1 MEGRTWLGVFKG
13 AMRRVAKTHTQGG
26 EEPRRGME
34 RIPMA
39 RPSWDDDMR
48 AAAVGTLD
56 SLHWVKGPQG
66 KAFGKEF
73 SEYCGAVQG
82 TPCQSGS
89 VALWGALRLLDIGP
103 GDEVLVPSL
112 TYIAT
117 ATCVSLVGAT
127 PVFVDVEPDHW
138 CVDLTSLE
146 AARTARTKA
155 VIAVH
160 LFGQMCDDALV
171 EWCNEHGIAYIEDAA
186 QAHGAVAASGIKA
199 GGVGDV
205 ACFSFFPSKNLAVG
219 GEGGMMMTRRDD
231 LAARMDA
238 LVNHGRD
245 ARLESHELGSN
256 LRMSEV
262 TASIGRVQLQR
273 LDGWLARRRAI
284 AQRYHEAFTPLPGLN
299 APAVREGTHHAW
311 HQYCLLAD
319 DPQHLRDTL
328 EEAGV
333 DSRIYYATPCHR
345 QQVYANH
352 PQHEQS
358 FPVTDD
364 IAHRLVA
371 IPVFHQMTDDEVD
384 RVIKA
389 VVASIG
395 S

>member
-1 MEGRTWLGVFKG
+1 MGQPNPYGVLKG
-13 AMRRVAKTHTQGG
+13 ALESPQETHTQGG
-26 EEPRRGME
+26 EPTRRGME

-39 RPSWDDDMR
+39 RPSWDEEMR
-48 AAAVGTLD
+48 QAAMDTLD

-66 KAFGKEF
+66 KAFGAEF
-73 SEYCGAVQG
+73 ADYCGAVQG

-89 VALWGALRLLDIGP
+89 VALWGALRLLEIGP

-127 PVFVDVEPDHW
+127 PVFVDVEPEYW
-138 CVDLTSLE
+138 CVDLNALE
-146 AARTARTKA
+146 LARTPNTKA

-160 LFGQMCDDALV
+160 LFGQMCDDRLV
-171 EWCNEHGIAYIEDAA
+171 EWCEKHGLAYIEDAA
-186 QAHGAVAASGIKA
+186 QAHGAVASTGVRA

-238 LVNHGRD
+238 LANHGRD
-245 ARLESHELGSN
+245 VRLESHELGSN

-262 TASIGRVQLQR
+262 SAAIGRVQLQR
-273 LDGWLARRRAI
+273 LEGWLERRRTIARR
-284 AQRYHEAFTPLPGLN
+284 YTEAFRERPGISP
-299 APAVREGTHHAW
+299 PAVRFGTQHAW
-311 HQYCLLAD
+311 HQYCLLAT
-319 DPQHLRDTL
+319 DPKALQQHL
-328 EEAGV
+328 EHNNI

-345 QQVYANH
+345 QQVYAGH
-352 PQHEQS
+352 QQHNTNLT
-358 FPVTDD
+358 VTDD

-371 IPVFHQMTDDEVD
+371 IPVYHQMTDEEVQ
-384 RVIKA
+384 RVIEA
-389 VVASIG
+389 VTTFTP
-395 S
+395 

>member
-1 MEGRTWLGVFKG
+1 
-13 AMRRVAKTHTQGG
+13 
-26 EEPRRGME
+26 
-34 RIPMA
+34 MA
-39 RPSWDDDMR
+39 RPSWDGEMR
-48 AAAVGTLD
+48 AAAVNTLD
-56 SLHWVKGPQG
+56 SLHWVKGPEG

-73 SEYCGAVQG
+73 SAYCGAVQG

-89 VALWGALRLLDIGP
+89 VALWGALRLLNIGP

-138 CVDLTSLE
+138 CVDLASLE
-146 AARTARTKA
+146 AARTPRTKA

-160 LFGQMCDDALV
+160 LFGQMCDDELV
-171 EWCNEHGIAYIEDAA
+171 NWCNEHTIAYIEDAA
-186 QAHGAVAASGIKA
+186 QAHGAVSTSGVKA

-219 GEGGMMMTRRDD
+219 GEGGMMMTRRED

-273 LDGWLARRRAI
+273 LEEWLERRRTI
-284 AQRYHEAFTPLPGLN
+284 ARRYHEAFSSLPGLTI
-299 APAVREGTHHAW
+299 PVVRNGTQHAW

-319 DPQHLRDTL
+319 EPELLQEAL
-328 EEAGV
+328 EQAGV
-333 DSRIYYATPCHR
+333 DSRVYYATPCHR
-345 QQVYANH
+345 QQVYASH
-352 PQHEQS
+352 PQHDAV

-371 IPVFHQMTDDEVD
+371 IPVFHQMTDAEVE
-384 RVIKA
+384 RVVDA
-389 VVASIG
+389 VLASCR

>member
-1 MEGRTWLGVFKG
+1 MK
-13 AMRRVAKTHTQGG
+13 
-26 EEPRRGME
+26 

-39 RPSWDDDMR
+39 RPSWDDEMR
-48 AAAVGTLD
+48 AAAMDTLD
-56 SLHWVKGPQG
+56 SLYWVKGSQG
-66 KAFGKEF
+66 KAFGSEF
-73 SEYCGAVQG
+73 SQYCGAVQG

-89 VALWGALRLLDIGP
+89 VALWGALRLLGIGP

-127 PVFVDVEPDHW
+127 PIFVDVEPDHW
-138 CVDLTSLE
+138 CVDLVSLE
-146 AARTARTKA
+146 AARTPQTKA

-171 EWCNEHGIAYIEDAA
+171 DWCNQHDIAYIEDAA
-186 QAHGAVAASGIKA
+186 QAHGAASSAGVKA

-219 GEGGMMMTRRDD
+219 GEGGMMMTRRED

-262 TASIGRVQLQR
+262 SAAIGRVQLQR
-273 LDGWLARRRAI
+273 LEGWLARRRAI
-284 AQRYHEAFTPLPGLN
+284 AQRYHEAFSSLSGLSV
-299 APAVREGTHHAW
+299 PTVRNGTQHAW

-319 DPQHLRDTL
+319 DPKHLREVLDK
-328 EEAGV
+328 AGV

-352 PQHEQS
+352 PQHEEI

-364 IAHRLVA
+364 IAQRLVA
-371 IPVFHQMTDDEVD
+371 IPVHHQMTDGEVD

-389 VVASIG
+389 VQASIH

>member
-1 MEGRTWLGVFKG
+1 M
-13 AMRRVAKTHTQGG
+13 Q
-26 EEPRRGME
+26 

-39 RPSWDDDMR
+39 RPSWDDEMR
-48 AAAVGTLD
+48 AAAVKTLD
-56 SLHWVKGPQG
+56 SLHWVKGPEG
-66 KAFGKEF
+66 KAFGREF
-73 SEYCGAVQG
+73 SAYCGAVQG

-89 VALWGALRLLDIGP
+89 VALWGALRLLEIGP

-138 CVDLTSLE
+138 CVDMVSLE
-146 AARTARTKA
+146 AARTPRTKA

-171 EWCNEHGIAYIEDAA
+171 DWCNEHSIAYIEDAA
-186 QAHGAVAASGIKA
+186 QAHGAVSATGVKA
-199 GGVGDV
+199 GCVGDV

-273 LDGWLARRRAI
+273 LEGWLHRRRAI
-284 AQRYHEAFTPLPGLN
+284 AQRYHAAFSDLDGL
-299 APAVREGTHHAW
+299 AIPAIREGTLHSW
-311 HQYCLLAD
+311 HQYCLLAE
-319 DPQHLRDTL
+319 DPQRLQTAL
-328 EEAGV
+328 EQAGI

-345 QQVYANH
+345 QQVYAQH
-352 PQHEQS
+352 PQHNEA

-364 IAHRLVA
+364 IANRLVA
-371 IPVFHQMTDDEVD
+371 IPVFHQMTDDEVQ
-384 RVIKA
+384 RVIDA
-389 VVASIG
+389 VVSATVLV
-395 S
+395 

>member
-1 MEGRTWLGVFKG
+1 
-13 AMRRVAKTHTQGG
+13 
-26 EEPRRGME
+26 
-34 RIPMA
+34 MA
-39 RPSWDDDMR
+39 HPSWDDEMR
-48 AAAVGTLD
+48 NAALATLD

-73 SEYCGAVQG
+73 AAYCGAVQG

-117 ATCVSLVGAT
+117 ATCVSLVGAE

-138 CVDLTSLE
+138 CVDMASLE
-146 AARTARTKA
+146 AARTPRTKA

-160 LFGQMCDDALV
+160 LFGQMCDAALV
-171 EWCNEHGIAYIEDAA
+171 EWCAQHNIAYIEDAA
-186 QAHGAVAASGIKA
+186 QAHGAVAENGAKA
-199 GGVGDV
+199 GGVGDL

-219 GEGGMMMTRRDD
+219 GEGGMMMTRRED

-262 TASIGRVQLQR
+262 TAAIGRVQLKR
-273 LDGWLARRRAI
+273 LDQWLVRRREI
-284 AQRYHEAFTPLPGLN
+284 ATQFSSAFAELQGITVPSIRP
-299 APAVREGTHHAW
+299 GTHHAW
-311 HQYCLLAD
+311 HQYCLLVEHPA
-319 DPQHLRDTL
+319 PLQEHLDA
-328 EEAGV
+328 AGI

-345 QQVYANH
+345 QQVYAQH
-352 PQHEQS
+352 PQHS
-358 FPVTDD
+358 STLPVTDD
-364 IAHRLVA
+364 IASRLVA
-371 IPVFHQMTDDEVD
+371 IPVHHQLNDAEVQRIVD
-384 RVIKA
+384 A
-389 VVASIG
+389 VVTSVQV
-395 S
+395 

>member
-1 MEGRTWLGVFKG
+1 MK
-13 AMRRVAKTHTQGG
+13 
-26 EEPRRGME
+26 

-39 RPSWDDDMR
+39 RPSWDDEMR
-48 AAAVGTLD
+48 QAAVDTLD

-73 SEYCGAVQG
+73 SAYSDAVQG

-89 VALWGALRLLDIGP
+89 VALWGALRLLNIGP

-138 CVDLTSLE
+138 CVDLASLE
-146 AARTARTKA
+146 AARTSQTKA

-171 EWCNEHGIAYIEDAA
+171 EWCEKHAIAYIEDAA
-186 QAHGAVAASGIKA
+186 QAHGAVSTSGVKA

-219 GEGGMMMTRRDD
+219 GEGGMMMTRRED

-273 LDGWLARRRAI
+273 LEGWLSRRRAI
-284 AQRYHEAFTPLPGLN
+284 AQRYHEAFASLPGLTV
-299 APAVREGTHHAW
+299 PAVREGTQHAW
-311 HQYCLLAD
+311 HQYCLLVEE
-319 DPQHLRDTL
+319 PQLFRDVL
-328 EEAGV
+328 EKAGV
-333 DSRIYYATPCHR
+333 DSRVYYATPCHR
-345 QQVYANH
+345 QQVYARH
-352 PQHEQS
+352 PQHETA

-371 IPVFHQMTDDEVD
+371 IPVFHQMTDDEVQ
-384 RVIKA
+384 RVIDA
-389 VVASIG
+389 VIAST
-395 S
+395 SSES

>member
-1 MEGRTWLGVFKG
+1 
-13 AMRRVAKTHTQGG
+13 
-26 EEPRRGME
+26 
-34 RIPMA
+34 MA

-48 AAAVGTLD
+48 QAALQTLD
-56 SLHWVKGPQG
+56 SLHWVKGPEG
-66 KAFGKEF
+66 RAFGKEF

-89 VALWGALRLLDIGP
+89 VALWGALRLLEIGP

-127 PVFVDVEPDHW
+127 PVFVDVEPDYW
-138 CVDLTSLE
+138 CVDIASLE
-146 AARTARTKA
+146 AARTPNTKA

-160 LFGQMCDDALV
+160 LFGQMSDDALV
-171 EWCNEHGIAYIEDAA
+171 DWCHQHDIAYIEDAA
-186 QAHGAVAASGIKA
+186 QAHGAVSAKGIKA

-219 GEGGMMMTRRDD
+219 GEGGMMMTRRED

-262 TASIGRVQLQR
+262 SAAIGRVQLHRLEGWLDRRRTIAARYHQAFAN
-273 LDGWLARRRAI
+273 LDGIEIPEIR
-284 AQRYHEAFTPLPGLN
+284 H
-299 APAVREGTHHAW
+299 GTEHAW
-311 HQYCLLAD
+311 HQYCLLVENPD
-319 DPQHLRDTL
+319 GLRHALDAA
-328 EEAGV
+328 EI
-333 DSRIYYATPCHR
+333 DSRVYYATPCHR
-345 QQVYANH
+345 QEVYADQ
-352 PQHEQS
+352 PQHHAA
-358 FPVTDD
+358 FPVTDT

-371 IPVFHQMTDDEVD
+371 IPIFHQMSNEQVE
-384 RVIKA
+384 RVIQA
-389 VVASIG
+389 VVKASHQVE
-395 S
+395 

>member
-1 MEGRTWLGVFKG
+1 
-13 AMRRVAKTHTQGG
+13 
-26 EEPRRGME
+26 ME
-34 RIPMA
+34 RLPMA
-39 RPSWDDDMR
+39 RPTWDDEMR
-48 AAAVGTLD
+48 QAALDTLD

-66 KAFGKEF
+66 KAFGAEF
-73 SEYCGAVQG
+73 ASYCQAVQG

-89 VALWGALRLLDIGP
+89 VALWGALRLLGIGP

-127 PVFVDVEPDHW
+127 PVFVDVEPDYW
-138 CVDLTSLE
+138 CVDMHALE
-146 AARTARTKA
+146 SARTANTKA

-160 LFGQMCDDALV
+160 LFGQMCDDELV
-171 EWCNEHGIAYIEDAA
+171 AWCEQHGIAYIEDAA
-186 QAHGAVAASGIKA
+186 QAHGAVAASGIPA

-219 GEGGMMMTRRDD
+219 GEGGMMMTRRRD

-284 AQRYHEAFTPLPGLN
+284 AQRYMEAFSDLPGLQ
-299 APAVREGTHHAW
+299 PPVVRPKTLHAW
-311 HQYCLLAD
+311 HQFCLLAD
-319 DPQHLRDTL
+319 DPTHLRTVL
-328 EEAGV
+328 EEANI
-333 DSRIYYATPCHR
+333 DSRIYYATPIHR
-345 QQVYANH
+345 QQVYATH
-352 PQHEQS
+352 FQHAEEL
-358 FPVTDD
+358 PVTDN

-371 IPVFHQMTDDEVD
+371 VPIFHDMTDDEVN
-384 RVIKA
+384 RVIGA
-389 VVASIG
+389 VQRSVRS
-395 S
+395 

>member
-1 MEGRTWLGVFKG
+1 
-13 AMRRVAKTHTQGG
+13 
-26 EEPRRGME
+26 ME

-48 AAAVGTLD
+48 QAALDTLD

-66 KAFGKEF
+66 KAFGAEF
-73 SEYCGAVQG
+73 AAYCQAVQG

-89 VALWGALRLLDIGP
+89 VALWGALRLLGIGP

-127 PVFVDVEPDHW
+127 PVFVDVEPEYW
-138 CVDLTSLE
+138 CVDMQSLE
-146 AARTARTKA
+146 SARTPKTKA

-160 LFGQMCDDALV
+160 LFGQMCDDNLV
-171 EWCNEHGIAYIEDAA
+171 AWCEHHDISYIEDAA
-186 QAHGAVAASGIKA
+186 QAHGAVSASGTPA

-219 GEGGMMMTRRDD
+219 GEGGMMMTRRSD

-262 TASIGRVQLQR
+262 TAAIGRVQLQR
-273 LDGWLARRRAI
+273 LDGWLTRRRAI
-284 AQRYHEAFTPLPGLN
+284 AQRYAEAFQDLPGLQ
-299 APAVREGTHHAW
+299 PPTVRANTLHAW
-311 HQYCLLAD
+311 HQFCVLAD
-319 DPQHLRDTL
+319 HPEHLQSL
-328 EEAGV
+328 LNEANI
-333 DSRIYYATPCHR
+333 DSRVYYSTPCHR
-345 QQVYANH
+345 QQVYADH
-352 PQHEQS
+352 PQHTQELQ
-358 FPVTDD
+358 VTDD

-371 IPVFHQMTDDEVD
+371 IPIFHQMTDEDVE
-384 RVIKA
+384 RVINA
-389 VVASIG
+389 VTQSTH